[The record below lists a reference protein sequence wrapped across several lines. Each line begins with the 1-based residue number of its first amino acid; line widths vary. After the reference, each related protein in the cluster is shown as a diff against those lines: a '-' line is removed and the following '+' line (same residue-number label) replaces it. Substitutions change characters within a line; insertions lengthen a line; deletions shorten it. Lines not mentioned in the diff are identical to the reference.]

1 MLTVTICDPLAAIA
15 SFMTPKSLYLP
26 VPTMSRE
33 SNDFPPMTS
42 LSSVISTSL
51 RHRHDFD
58 DVLFVQRRVGNLPGA
73 IDVVT
78 MHHHDHALIRVHV
91 GEQAMQSEPR
101 PMVPT
106 FAVDRHATP

>member
-15 SFMTPKSLYLP
+15 SFMIPKSLYFP

-58 DVLFVQRRVGNLPGA
+58 DVLFRQRRVGNLPGA
-73 IDVVT
+73 MDVVA
-78 MHHHDHALIRVHV
+78 MHDDDHSLVRLHFR
-91 GEQAMQSEPR
+91 EQAMQRQACPIFVSLP
-101 PMVPT
+101 
-106 FAVDRHATP
+106 VD